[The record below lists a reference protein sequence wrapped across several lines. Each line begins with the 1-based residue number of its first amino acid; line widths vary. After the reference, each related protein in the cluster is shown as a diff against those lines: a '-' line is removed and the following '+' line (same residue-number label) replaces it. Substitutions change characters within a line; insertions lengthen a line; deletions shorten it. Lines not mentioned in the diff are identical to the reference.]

1 MRLAIS
7 RFPRRRAIA
16 GTRVRRLHSVMC
28 RFRPLLLLFLTV
40 WTGAGVAPA
49 DEVRVRIDRREVF
62 ASGQA
67 FGGTGAY
74 EILEGRLWFQTDP
87 EAPANARVVDLK
99 LAPRNADGMV
109 ESWQDFFLLAPVDRS
124 KGNGCLLYDV
134 HNRGNKLAL
143 WTFNDGERTNDPAT
157 AAHAGNGFLLREGYA
172 LLSTGWSG
180 DVVADDTHRLLA
192 GLPVARGEG
201 GAPVTGR
208 NHVEISVDAPARS
221 QPFYGSPWGTSA
233 AYPAIST
240 DHAGAVLTMRPRRSE
255 PAMEVPRGK
264 WAFGRWEDGRV
275 VPDATSL
282 YLQDGLRPGWLYDLV
297 YTARDPRVSGLGLA
311 GLRDAVAFFRH
322 HAGGDNPLAGAV
334 DRAVIFGVSQSGRLA
349 NHFLHEG
356 FNVDAAGRRVFDGAL
371 IHVAGAGR
379 GLFNARFG
387 MATVYTTAH
396 RGHLAPADVFPFA
409 PVTVTDPLTG
419 ESGDSLAR
427 LRAADAVPK
436 IFYVQTS
443 TEYWNRAA
451 SLLHTDGEG
460 KTDLALDPAVRLYLI
475 AGTQHLDGGPT
486 DPGICRHPRNPLK
499 HRGPLL
505 RALLTGLDRWIA
517 DGTEPPA
524 SRYPRI
530 DDGTLVTLEAF
541 RGQFPAIPGV
551 EPPTMLN
558 RPLRL
563 DPGPRWRDEGIAD
576 VVPPRAGE
584 PYATRV
590 PAVDADGNEIAGI
603 RLPEIAVPDAT
614 YTGWN
619 QRADLP
625 GVLSDLDGGYFVFA
639 KTKAERLASGDPR
652 LSVEERAA
660 GAPERKER
668 IAAVLRELQAG
679 GYLLEEDVKR
689 LGD

>member
-1 MRLAIS
+1 MRSVGGNAAL
-7 RFPRRRAIA
+7 
-16 GTRVRRLHSVMC
+16 RLRGRGFYDGAMK
-28 RFRPLLLLFLTV
+28 RFRLLFLCFLGFLPFVTP
-40 WTGAGVAPA
+40 AQA
-49 DEVRVRIDRREVF
+49 DEVRVRIDRREAF
-62 ASGQA
+62 ADGQS

-74 EILEGRLWFQTDP
+74 EIIEGRLFFETDP

-99 LAPRNADGMV
+99 LAPRNAEGKV
-109 ESWQDFFLLAPVDRS
+109 ESWQDFFLLIPVDRS

-143 WTFNDGERTNDPAT
+143 WTFNDGERTNSPAT

-180 DVVADDTHRLLA
+180 DVIADDTHRLLA
-192 GLPVARGEG
+192 GLPIAMGQG

-208 NHVEISVDAPARS
+208 NHVEISVDAPTRS

-240 DHAGAVLTMRPRRSE
+240 DHADAVLMRRTSRSE
-255 PAMEVPRGK
+255 PATEVPHGE

-282 YLQDGLRPGWLYDLV
+282 YLEGGLQPGWLYDLV
-297 YTARDPRVSGLGLA
+297 YTARDPRVSGLGLT

-322 HAGGDNPLAGAV
+322 HEGESNPLAGAI
-334 DRAVIFGVSQSGRLA
+334 DRAIIFGVSQSGRLV
-349 NHFLHEG
+349 NHFLYEG
-356 FNVDAAGRRVFDGAL
+356 FNVDTSGRRVFDGAL

-396 RGHLAPADVFPFA
+396 RGHLAPADAFPFA
-409 PVTVTDPLTG
+409 PVAVTDPLTG
-419 ESGDSLAR
+419 ETGDSLAR
-427 LRAADAVPK
+427 LRVAKAVPK

-451 SLLHTDGEG
+451 SLLHTDAEG
-460 KTDLALDPAVRLYLI
+460 KTDLALDPDVRLYLI

-499 HRGPLL
+499 HRGPIL

-517 DGTEPPA
+517 DGSEPPA

-530 DDGTLVTLEAF
+530 DDDTLVTLEAF

-551 EPPTMLN
+551 GLPTMLN
-558 RPLRL
+558 RPRRL
-563 DPGPRWRDEGIAD
+563 DLGPRWRDEGIAE

-603 RLPEIAVPDAT
+603 RLPEIAVPEAT

-625 GVLSDLDGGYFVFA
+625 GVLSDLDGGYFPFSA
-639 KTKAERLASGDPR
+639 TQAERLASGDPR
-652 LSVEERAA
+652 LSLEERAA
-660 GAPERKER
+660 GTPDRKVR
-668 IAAVLRELQAG
+668 IAAVLRDLQAG

-689 LGD
+689 LGN